1 MEALFLLLLYLTT
14 MDPLVR
20 SQMPRD
26 CGARAALRRHS
37 DASPRVSPALRAA
50 SLLDPGSGCYRG
62 RDVVILR
69 LCRSL
74 LLE

>member
-1 MEALFLLLLYLTT
+1 
-14 MDPLVR
+14 
-20 SQMPRD
+20 MPRD